1 MVQNLPFQACF
12 RRQTAK
18 TANNA
23 LKPVLYKSGNHIGK
37 DHDAGIR
44 GIDHLLPEERKGT
57 VPLLLSVQPEL
68 SIGKEMQEARLA
80 SCRE

>member
-23 LKPVLYKSGNHIGK
+23 LKPVLYKSGSKGKK

-44 GIDHLLPEERKGT
+44 GIDHLLPED
-57 VPLLLSVQPEL
+57 VPLLPV
-68 SIGKEMQEARLA
+68 
-80 SCRE
+80 SCGSAAA